1 MMDIGFT
8 VEVESQHEGL
18 VATKFEWVRAK
29 NSHGKFQRIAGS
41 NTHYD
46 IDTTEIYTE
55 GEDGSIQ
62 ENYMRVEI
70 PVLRNPS
77 DFDKYFT
84 NRPKCYVQ
92 HIIEGAGIERDVS
105 TYGQP
110 FVTDYKLNLD
120 SIRRPMSQSA
130 FSCDSILSAIYDQG
144 SDAMNQSV
152 IGLFSILA
160 LVTALFY

>member
-1 MMDIGFT
+1 
-8 VEVESQHEGL
+8 
-18 VATKFEWVRAK
+18 
-29 NSHGKFQRIAGS
+29 
-41 NTHYD
+41 
-46 IDTTEIYTE
+46 
-55 GEDGSIQ
+55 
-62 ENYMRVEI
+62 MRVEI